1 MKKAILARK
10 TINVISEDEFRR
22 IYDLKEESNTKES
35 YSSLGIEKDGHIYPI
50 VNIDKQNMNPS
61 NVGLFNYGVLAQYNH
76 PKSEKESQD
85 YSSSNIVDFDKT
97 DSLQS
102 NIQTFA
108 EQNKDTSAI
117 VVDRDNIYTLNI
129 SENDSDEF
137 KLLKQAIN
145 AKQIN
150 LDDYRD
156 RFDGGFSNNIR
167 LLTGSNNITFGK
179 LKTFCD
185 AFDIEASLTLSDKPD
200 CKNPMNK
207 DFKIKL

>member
-10 TINVISEDEFRR
+10 TINIISEDEFKR
-22 IYDLKEESNTKES
+22 ISNEETTNRKL
-35 YSSLGIEKDGHIYPI
+35 YNNLGVEKNGYIYPI
-50 VNIDKQNMNPS
+50 VNIDKQNMDPS
-61 NVGLFNYGVLAQYNH
+61 NIGLFDYGPLAQYNH
-76 PKSEKESQD
+76 PISEKDLQE
-85 YSSSNIVDFDKT
+85 YSASNIIDFDKT

-117 VVDRDNIYTLNI
+117 VVDKDNIYTINI

-185 AFDIEASLTLSDKPD
+185 AFDIEVSLKLSDKPN

-207 DFKIKL
+207 EFKINL